1 MKNLILYICFF
12 TSIIFAQ
19 NQDAEKLLDNIFE
32 DLITKNGIAID
43 FDYWFENNS
52 YKMDEPI
59 TGTVALY
66 SDNRFYLEFYSFQNK
81 MVQIYDGEQL
91 YTVLMEEEEI
101 QIDNLTENSGFFIQ
115 DIFNNYKKKFQA
127 SIKEIMQN
135 KVIIKLTPIK
145 TYNEHVFNNCI
156 DELDLPRCLKLPKQC
171 RIGIDSTSQNSLN
184 ECLEKNEGYKETNV
198 SNVEIEINTDENKL
212 ISITQLNRYN
222 GKTYVLIKEITTK
235 NESYLTIDSTLYQN
249 FEVIDLR

>member
-1 MKNLILYICFF
+1 MIYICFV
-12 TSIIFAQ
+12 TGIMLAQ
-19 NQDAEKLLDNIFE
+19 NQDAEKLLDNVFK

-43 FDYWFENNS
+43 FDYWYENDS

-81 MVQIYDGEQL
+81 MIQIYDGNKL
-91 YTVLMEEEEI
+91 STVLIEEEEI

-115 DIFNNYKKKFQA
+115 DILNKYKIKFQA
-127 SIKEIMQN
+127 SIKEMVQN
-135 KVIIKLTPIK
+135 KVIINLTPIK
-145 TYNEHVFNNCI
+145 TYHEHVFNNCI
-156 DELDLPRCLKLPKQC
+156 DELDLPSCLKLPKQC
-171 RIGIDSTSQNSLN
+171 RIGIDSISQKSLN
-184 ECLEKNEGYKETNV
+184 ECLEQNGGHQETNV
-198 SNVEIEINTDENKL
+198 SNVEIKINTDENKL

-235 NESYLTIDSTLYQN
+235 NESYLTIDSTLYKN